1 MVEPKPLP
9 FRSSELPFASGSPIL
24 VLASGKVP
32 VRRRF
37 RKVEGMFPAIGL
49 DKETQLNC
57 QHGRN
62 GRD

>member
-49 DKETQLNC
+49 DKETRLN
-57 QHGRN
+57 
-62 GRD
+62 